1 MRQLLYW
8 LCAALVITAL
18 YTTIGGV
25 MQNVLRSGAN
35 DPQLQVAE
43 DAAAQLDR
51 GHTTAS
57 TGGAQ
62 VDIANSLAPFLIV
75 YDRQGRVVS
84 SSGQLN
90 GQTPALP
97 NGVLTSMGPGSEKKL
112 TWQPQAGVRVAAVMV
127 AAQQGYVV
135 SGRSLREVEDRIGAL
150 QHLILAAWALSL
162 VALALTYC
170 ATHFNRDQ
178 RPTIATLNPVR

>member
-25 MQNVLRSGAN
+25 VQNVLRSGAN

-43 DAAAQLDR
+43 DAAAQLDQ
-51 GHTTAS
+51 GKATVG
-57 TGGAQ
+57 TGDAR
-62 VDIANSLAPFLIV
+62 VDIAASLAPFLIV
-75 YDRQGRVVS
+75 YDRQGHVVS
-84 SSGQLN
+84 ASGQLN

-97 NGVLTSMGPGSEKKL
+97 NGVLTSMAVGGEKKL
-112 TWQPQAGVRVAAVMV
+112 TWQPQTGVRVAAVVV
-127 AAQQGYVV
+127 AAEQGYVV
-135 SGRSLREVEDRIGAL
+135 SGRSLREVEGRIGVL

-162 VALALTYC
+162 GALAVTYL
-170 ATHFNRDQ
+170 ATQFNRDS
-178 RPTIATLNPVR
+178 RPTTATLNPVG